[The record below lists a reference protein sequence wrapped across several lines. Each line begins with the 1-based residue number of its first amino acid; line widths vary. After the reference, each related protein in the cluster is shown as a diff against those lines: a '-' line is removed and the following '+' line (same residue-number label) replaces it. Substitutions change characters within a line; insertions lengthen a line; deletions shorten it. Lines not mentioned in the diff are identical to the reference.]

1 MQYDGSSVMAVF
13 ETIAR
18 SGEISRAEISRLTG
32 FSQVTVGRAV
42 ELFDAC
48 GIITQYKAE
57 RASAGRK
64 TGICR
69 LERSFAMLIYD
80 FEAGFLRVADLSLNV
95 LAQIPLPA
103 PENMLADGFGCFA
116 QTVGG
121 ELMGIACIVPART
134 EETAAELAACFGQPQ
149 ELITEAPRAAAIANA
164 ARFDVPGAALF
175 LRAGEKIDGALML
188 DGRLHTGAGGM
199 AGDFSKWIPDAALL
213 PEKLAEIA
221 ALLDPALVHIIGE
234 NLPPI
239 ALPEQTMLVIEPPA
253 ACRDAADGA
262 AMLLREKW
270 LRLKLAEVG

>member
-1 MQYDGSSVMAVF
+1 MQYDGSSVMAIF
-13 ETIAR
+13 EAIAR
-18 SGEISRAEISRLTG
+18 SGELSRADISRITG

-80 FEAGFLRVADLSLNV
+80 FEAGYLRVTDLSLTT
-95 LAQIPLPA
+95 LAQISLPD
-103 PENMLADGFGCFA
+103 PDNMLADGFSCMA
-116 QTVGG
+116 ETMGG
-121 ELMGIACIVPART
+121 ELMGIACVVPERT
-134 EETAAELAACFGQPQ
+134 DETMAMLAACFGQMP
-149 ELITEAPRAAAIANA
+149 ELVTEAARAAAIANA
-164 ARFDVPGAALF
+164 VRFDMPGAALF
-175 LRAGEKIDGALML
+175 LRVGEKVDGALIM
-188 DGRLHTGAGGM
+188 DGRLHTGAGGT
-199 AGDFSKWIPDAALL
+199 AGDFSKWIPDASSL

-221 ALLDPALVHIIGE
+221 ALLDPTLVHITGE

-239 ALPEQTMLVIEPPA
+239 TLPEQTMLITESPS

-262 AMLLREKW
+262 AMLLREQW
-270 LRLKLAEVG
+270 LRRKLEEA

>member
-1 MQYDGSSVMAVF
+1 MQYDGSSVMAIF
-13 ETIAR
+13 EAIAR
-18 SGEISRAEISRLTG
+18 SGEISRAEISRITG

-80 FEAGFLRVADLSLNV
+80 FEAGYLRVTDLSLTT
-95 LAQIPLPA
+95 LAQTSLPD
-103 PENMLADGFGCFA
+103 PDNMLADGFSCMA
-116 QTVGG
+116 ETMGG
-121 ELMGIACIVPART
+121 ELMGIACVVPERT
-134 EETAAELAACFGQPQ
+134 DETMAMLSACFGQMP
-149 ELITEAPRAAAIANA
+149 ELVTEAARAAAIANA
-164 ARFDVPGAALF
+164 VRFDMPGAALF
-175 LRAGEKIDGALML
+175 LRVGEHIDGALIM
-188 DGRLHTGAGGM
+188 DGRLHTGAGGT
-199 AGDFSKWIPDAALL
+199 AGDFSKWIPDASSL

-221 ALLDPALVHIIGE
+221 ALLDPTLVHITGE

-239 ALPEQTMLVIEPPA
+239 MLPEQTMLITESPS

-262 AMLLREKW
+262 AMLLREQW
-270 LRLKLAEVG
+270 LRRKLEEA